1 MPRTFNRSIQ
11 VFLHLFV
18 LIVVLSIS
26 ECSCYFLVLRLMH
39 VGVGDAAR
47 ILPVDNLDLLK
58 VSHLSEGALD
68 FIPEYVICEL
78 PETFLSC
85 THKLMSIHV
94 FTQLDLLSAL
104 VRYVLKGIL
113 DVVKDHDDVCVN
125 LFVNLFAY

>member
-47 ILPVDNLDLLK
+47 ILPVDNLDLLN
-58 VSHLSEGALD
+58 VSHLSKSTLNL
-68 FIPEYVICEL
+68 IPEYVICEF
-78 PETFLSC
+78 PESLLTC
-85 THKLMSIHV
+85 THKLMPLHV
-94 FTQLDLLSAL
+94 FAQLDLLSAL
-104 VRYVLKGIL
+104 VRYVL
-113 DVVKDHDDVCVN
+113 
-125 LFVNLFAY
+125 